1 MHFEGSYQKLADM
14 AVSEVQFGFVVN
26 TKKEKFAKTNF
37 RAVQGK
43 IKFLI
48 NDKNMLFSKQK
59 RWL

>member
-26 TKKEKFAKTNF
+26 TKKERFAKTNL

-59 RWL
+59 R